1 MGPCPVCGT
10 HLKRSEFFEQTF
22 EDVAVER
29 EVRIRKQ
36 MLKMYEARWE
46 AGGRAAG
53 RHASLCWAIAA
64 RLAPRQ
70 LQQARGGL

>member
-22 EDVAVER
+22 ENVAVER

-36 MLKMYEARWE
+36 MLKMCGPATVGGGQ
-46 AGGRAAG
+46 AGGQRV
-53 RHASLCWAIAA
+53 SLCLAIAE
-64 RLAPRQ
+64 RLTMRQ